1 MENVHTSLFRSLSVG
16 SFKEHRLAFQVT
28 APENRPFASVAE
40 VNTAKDALEAKLK
53 DNPEDA
59 QARTDLRTML
69 LRSRVDGMDPAT
81 RDAARNAAADLEKI
95 VDKHNTDRLK
105 LTDLQKKNTDN
116 LTKFRNEIA
125 AKKPE
130 TLKAI
135 RDEFAAT
142 NTALNALLGLPAAD
156 QTRFHGALIAEHI
169 NFIEQLTNFPGGDGE
184 LKQPLVLE
192 MNDLAADGSKRTIGR
207 QLLVA
212 KGFTADATKNIL
224 TGKVGVTDNVIYT
237 WDAAAAPKTWKLTSV
252 NGAAV
257 NQTVDNA
264 LAVAPAGADKA
275 AIDALTLNMKSVQLA
290 VGAEVTVLMTTV
302 IGPKEIADADA
313 DIAKSKTDY
322 TTFLTTKLSPAK
334 VDITKAKADGVLA
347 ATITAKKEAI
357 KAEAAT
363 FEKDILVKKIADLT
377 AATPKS
383 PKLAEH
389 IKVIMTN
396 IEDLPKQIAEVTGDP
411 VVPSKF
417 AKGPTVAPTTVPTVP
432 PRIEPAPVAP
442 PATAESQA
450 RIDKVNVTKTS
461 TDIYDAVNAD
471 AAKKTDLPAVT
482 TALATLTASADYKA
496 LTTPA
501 ERKAVADKLLA
512 ALRAL
517 DASKRT
523 TLFATKQITVDE
535 TKADKPMTI
544 VDAPARVAPV
554 GPGTGPEVNESNMMK
569 VLKEILDFL
578 KNFLLPALKEGNAA
592 TLKQIREDNARLVAE
607 IAKIRPG
614 APGVPVA
621 QIPAGVRPFY
631 RIQGGV
637 GVPDRG
643 LFQARIDGNNI
654 VLRRFDEINRDI
666 SPFQTVLRED
676 GTMLVN
682 NPDSAVFIART
693 LDGRRMICRRRLAA
707 RPTGPVVVKVDVVNN
722 TYNITN
728 VQGNAVVQN
737 GDRPRAVTNQE
748 ATVNGRPAVRP
759 TPAAAPRPV
768 ITAPTE
774 PLAPPRVVEV
784 PRPTVV
790 APPAVVAPPVVVP
803 PPVVAPPAVVPP
815 VIVPPTARPSGTLG
829 GTGSL
834 LPEPK

>member
-1 MENVHTSLFRSLSVG
+1 MENVHLSLFRSLSVG
-16 SFKEHRLAFQVT
+16 SFKEHRLAFQL
-28 APENRPFASVAE
+28 AGPDRPFANVAE
-40 VNTAKDALEAKLK
+40 VKTAKDDLEAKLK
-53 DNPEDA
+53 ADPENVQA
-59 QARTDLRTML
+59 QTDLRVFHAKSVL
-69 LRSRVDGMDPAT
+69 AGMDPAT
-81 RDAARNAAADLEKI
+81 QAEARTAATDLQKI
-95 VDKHNTDRLK
+95 VDKHNTDRLT
-105 LTDLQKKNTDN
+105 LTNLQKKNADN

-125 AKKPE
+125 TKKPE

-142 NTALNALLGLPAAD
+142 NTALNALLALPAAD

-169 NFIEQLTNFPGGDGE
+169 AFIEQLTNFPGGDGE

-192 MNDLAADGSKRTIGR
+192 MNDLGADSSKRTIGR

-224 TGKVGVTDNVIYT
+224 TGKVGATDNVIYT
-237 WDAAAAPKTWKLTSV
+237 WDGAAAPKTWKLTSV

-257 NQTVDNA
+257 NLNVDA
-264 LAVAPAGADKA
+264 AVAPAGADKA

-290 VGAEVTVLMTTV
+290 VAAEVTALVTTV

-313 DIAKSKTDY
+313 DISKSKADY
-322 TTFLTTKLSPAK
+322 VAFLLTKLSPAK
-334 VDITKAKADGVLA
+334 VDITKAKADGMLA

-377 AATPKS
+377 AAVPKS

-389 IKVIMTN
+389 IKVIMIN

-417 AKGPTVAPTTVPTVP
+417 AKGPTVAPTTPTVP
-432 PRIEPAPVAP
+432 PRVEPAPVAP

-471 AAKKTDLPAVT
+471 AGKKTDVPAVT

-501 ERKAVADKLLA
+501 ERTAVADKLTA
-512 ALRAL
+512 ALKAL
-517 DASKRT
+517 DASKGT
-523 TLFATKQITVDE
+523 TLFATKKVTVDE

-544 VDAPARVAPV
+544 VDVPRGAAPV
-554 GPGTGPEVNESNMMK
+554 GPGASPEVNETNMMK
-569 VLKEILDFL
+569 ILKEILTFL
-578 KNFLLPALKEGNAA
+578 KEFLLPALKEGNAA
-592 TLKQIREDNARLVAE
+592 TLKQVREDNARLMAE

-614 APGVPVA
+614 AAPLAPG
-621 QIPAGVRPFY
+621 QIPPGVRPFY
-631 RIQGGV
+631 VNGR
-637 GVPDRG
+637 PSPA
-643 LFQARIDGNNI
+643 LFQAQIDRNNV
-654 VLRRFDEINRDI
+654 VLRRFDDINRDL
-666 SPFQTVLRED
+666 SPFQTVLRDD

-682 NPDSAVFIART
+682 NPDNVAFVTRT
-693 LDGRRMICRRRLAA
+693 LDGRRMICRRRLAT
-707 RPTGPVVVKVDVVNN
+707 PPVGPVVVKVDVVNN

-737 GDRPRAVTNQE
+737 GDRPRAVSNQE
-748 ATVNGRPAVRP
+748 ATVNR
-759 TPAAAPRPV
+759 PAAAPRPV
-768 ITAPTE
+768 
-774 PLAPPRVVEV
+774 VV
-784 PRPTVV
+784 PRAE
-790 APPAVVAPPVVVP
+790 APAAIVP
-803 PPVVAPPAVVPP
+803 PTIVAPP
-815 VIVPPTARPSGTLG
+815 VIVPPPVIAPPIIVPPTVRPSGTLG
-829 GTGSL
+829 STGSL